1 MFQPR
6 KTDVIGETDVIS
18 VWIISVHAL
27 GQGAVMHND
36 IKPEWIN
43 CW

>member
-1 MFQPR
+1 MFEPR
-6 KTDVIGETDVIS
+6 KTDDIVETDVIS
-18 VWIISVHAL
+18 VWIIF